1 MGSEDAPAELLNSQI
16 DNNKER
22 GKEKATVTKN
32 RTEERRASGRE
43 RAEKC
48 TCVSL
53 CQVTVRVPSEVVSV
67 RSSLS
72 SLMLNDLVSG
82 SRIHRPGSERPN
94 FS

>member
-1 MGSEDAPAELLNSQI
+1 MGAEDAPAELLYSQI

-22 GKEKATVTKN
+22 GKEKATEKN
-32 RTEERRASGRE
+32 RTEERRASGRG

-53 CQVTVRVPSEVVSV
+53 CRVTARVPSEVVSV

-72 SLMLNDLVSG
+72 SIMLNDLVSG